1 MKKKLLGVTFGLLLN
16 APAPAGDVYSWVD
29 DQGQAHF
36 GDQPPV
42 GVQAGRAEVRPAGG
56 SDAAPVHGLRSGER
70 AWLSEIEKQESREAA
85 ERRARE
91 KQTAAE
97 EKQRQHQGGQDARR
111 CASYQQKISEY
122 NRRLRAGCRVSRCNY
137 YDAQLAD
144 YKSRAALVCR

>member
-1 MKKKLLGVTFGLLLN
+1 MKKLLGVTCGLLLN
-16 APAPAGDVYSWVD
+16 VPAVAGDVYTWVD

-56 SDAAPVHGLRSGER
+56 DAAAPVHGLRSGER
-70 AWLSEIEKQESREAA
+70 AWLSEIEQQESRAAA
-85 ERRARE
+85 ELRARE
-91 KQTAAE
+91 KRAATE
-97 EKQRQHQGGQDARR
+97 EQQRQQQSGQDARR

-122 NRRLRAGCRVSRCNY
+122 NRRLRAGCRVARCNY
-137 YDAQLAD
+137 YDAQLAN